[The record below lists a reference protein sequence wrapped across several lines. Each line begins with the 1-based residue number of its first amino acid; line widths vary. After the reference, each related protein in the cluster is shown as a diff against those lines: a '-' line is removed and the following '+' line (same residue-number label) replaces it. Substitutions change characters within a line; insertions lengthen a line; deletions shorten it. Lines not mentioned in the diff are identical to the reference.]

1 MGRYSF
7 FINFAV
13 DVLAPVQLSS
23 QRYVYASD
31 FDDGNSSDSVDGQN
45 IINDNDDSGGQE
57 EDGLKNADFEDY
69 KLPDQEQE
77 QENIPSE
84 SLIEQQPQTLEI
96 TPYAFP
102 TNNWGFNY
110 QIDPGKFW
118 ISNYSDFQPKF
129 RTLFMPIYNNFV
141 DHVAGRINDINKN
154 VADNTKYAAFLNAR
168 IDSSNKEH
176 GGLQNAINSINA
188 YTSHLNARI
197 DSSNLEHGGFQ
208 KAINFLNDR
217 VDSSNSEIYRID
229 TKHAN
234 YTKFLN
240 DRIDSSNSEHGG
252 LQKAINKNK
261 TDIADHFGYFQGR
274 INEVWVPVGKNSKSI
289 TDNFDYFQKR
299 VNEVWEP
306 VTKNVA
312 DIKFL
317 NARVDSTNS
326 EVYRIDT
333 KHTKSTDFLNDRV
346 DSTND
351 YSKWVNGKVDNDRV
365 QLNALQTAF
374 NSLDMFTELRKWFG
388 VNDFSNNH
396 GEADGAFTKL
406 MKTQNKNLLASIDSV
421 SGKIKDYTA
430 QFTLLNA
437 STVLNGTKID
447 SFAKKNDENLTFLLG
462 AIKSLKNYDDST
474 LKTTINNVG
483 SKIKDYTV
491 QLNAIKTS
499 VDSVSGKIKDYTAQF
514 TLLNTSTVLN
524 GTKIDSFAKKNDENL
539 TFLLAG
545 IAGLKNYDDTS
556 LKTHLTDRFDA
567 YFKVYN
573 GSYDTGLYST
583 DGVFTKLIKGQFTR
597 LMAELNR
604 IFTLQIGKFDQIKTA
619 VTQLDQNVAEQFG
632 LLYDWLKLE
641 MEWLEVLSENL
652 LTIAKNISTSNDWL
666 KSIYEKPVGGGS
678 VVNPPPE
685 GTNFWDVL
693 KALVDG
699 LAEIAKSIVGLVD
712 DLLDKLVHL
721 IIPEN
726 PDFFADDISK
736 LTDSFD
742 LKFSWAIDLSD
753 SFKGIYSQ
761 PKSLKSLNISV
772 AGKQY
777 KVVPDFVDLNLIKTI
792 LTGYF
797 CFLTLFT
804 SYKRI
809 VGGGDVIQ

>member
-31 FDDGNSSDSVDGQN
+31 FDDANSSDSVDGQN

-77 QENIPSE
+77 QENLPSE
-84 SLIEQQPQTLEI
+84 SLIEQQPQTLEMS
-96 TPYAFP
+96 PYAFP

-118 ISNYSDFQPKF
+118 VSNYSDFQPKF

-154 VADNTKYAAFLNAR
+154 VADNTKDINWQATR
-168 IDSSNKEH
+168 ITSTNNELSRLTGINKASIASVSGTVSSNF
-176 GGLQNAINSINA
+176 S
-188 YTSHLNARI
+188 
-197 DSSNLEHGGFQ
+197 
-208 KAINFLNDR
+208 
-217 VDSSNSEIYRID
+217 
-229 TKHAN
+229 
-234 YTKFLN
+234 
-240 DRIDSSNSEHGG
+240 
-252 LQKAINKNK
+252 
-261 TDIADHFGYFQGR
+261 YFQGR
-274 INEVWVPVGKNSKSI
+274 INEVWTPVNNNAKKINDNFDYFQGRVNEVWGPVNKNAKSI

-299 VNEVWEP
+299 VNEVWTP
-306 VTKNVA
+306 VNKNVA

-351 YSKWVNGKVDNDRV
+351 YSTWVNAKVDNDRV

-474 LKTTINNVG
+474 LKTTINNVD

-499 VDSVSGKIKDYTAQF
+499 VDSVSSKIKDYTAQL

-539 TFLLAG
+539 TFLLAAIG
-545 IAGLKNYDDTS
+545 ATKTYDDTS
-556 LKTHLTDRFDA
+556 LKNLILDRFKAFFIAVPSA
-567 YFKVYN
+567 YES
-573 GSYDTGLYST
+573 GISAD
-583 DGVFTKLIKGQFTR
+583 DGVFTKVIKGQFTR
-597 LMAELNR
+597 LISELNR

-652 LTIAKNISTSNDWL
+652 LTIAKNITTSNNWL

-777 KVVPDFVDLNLIKTI
+777 KVIPDFVDLNLIKTI